1 MTLRK
6 YEISA
11 SEKFYKQEYCGCSF
25 SLRDSNDWRKA
36 NGLAKIKI
44 GGEEAGIGERYFTDP
59 LVDAAEE
66 SQDVVDEF
74 FAQANEIAEA
84 SGNDVA
90 KRKEALKVYKDR
102 RKSEVT
108 DGVISGL
115 NNW

>member
-11 SEKFYKQEYCGCSF
+11 KERFYKQEYCGCSY
-25 SLRDSNDWRKA
+25 SLRDSNEWRKA
-36 NGLAKIKI
+36 NGIPNIKI
-44 GGEEAGIGERYFTDP
+44 GGDTAGLGDRYFSDP

-74 FAQANEIAEA
+74 FAQANELAET
-84 SGNDVA
+84 GNDLK
-90 KRKEALKVYKDR
+90 KRKDALKVYKDR
-102 RKSEVT
+102 RKNEKD
-108 DGVISGL
+108 DGVVNGF